1 VSEVNKSERRMSGK
15 SSLEC
20 TGGSARVRAHFPDAI
35 VLALIVALQAKR
47 RALSDQPQECS
58 RRASPETPSSLN

>member
-1 VSEVNKSERRMSGK
+1 MSEVNKSERRMSGK

-35 VLALIVALQAKR
+35 VF
-47 RALSDQPQECS
+47 SFN
-58 RRASPETPSSLN
+58 SSSAGQTEGPF